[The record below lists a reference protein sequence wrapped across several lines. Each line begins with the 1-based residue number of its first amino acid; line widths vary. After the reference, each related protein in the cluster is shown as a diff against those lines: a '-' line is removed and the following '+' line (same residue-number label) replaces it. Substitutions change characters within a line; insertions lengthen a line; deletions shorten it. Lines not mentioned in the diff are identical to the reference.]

1 MSKLNA
7 RAEWAW
13 RVTES
18 IPAAGKARSRYGTV
32 ARKLPSYLQ
41 TNGLGQTLAFLYSK
55 AEAGNPKASAA
66 VTATGDGLMLVY
78 LGGWLQGKRPPPAV
92 PAPQDGAVKKLYP
105 EVTANEVMGWLTKLE
120 PEAYRAASHEAR
132 ECALW
137 LRRFAE
143 GRIEGDQE

>member
-1 MSKLNA
+1 VSKLNA

-18 IPAAGKARSRYGTV
+18 IPSTGKGRSRYGTV

-55 AEAGNPKASAA
+55 AEAGNPKATVPAKE
-66 VTATGDGLMLVY
+66 TGDGLMLLH
-78 LGGWLQGKRPPPAV
+78 LGAWLQGKRPPPA
-92 PAPQDGAVKKLYP
+92 PQEGASKTLNLMVN
-105 EVTANEVMGWLTKLE
+105 ANDVMRWLTSLDA
-120 PEAYRAASHEAR
+120 EAYRAASHEAR

-143 GRIEGDQE
+143 GRIEGDAE